1 MAYTQKFRTQHGEIL
16 KVAKSIAQLLD
27 ADSLRKDATEVR
39 HLLSVLHG
47 KLSVHLVMEDKSLYP
62 RLLRHHD
69 GEIRSLTQRYID
81 EMGSLAGA
89 FKAYVGR
96 WPTPSAIQADPEAFI
111 AETSAVFDALGKR
124 VQQENGELYVLA
136 DEQAA

>member
-1 MAYTQKFRTQHGEIL
+1 MAYTKKFRAQHGELLNVVKAIV
-16 KVAKSIAQLLD
+16 KLLD
-27 ADSLRKDATEVR
+27 ENGLRKDATEVR

-47 KLSVHLVMEDKSLYP
+47 KLSVHLAMEDKSLYP

-69 GEIRSLTQRYID
+69 GDIRATTQRYID

-89 FKAYVGR
+89 FKDYIGR
-96 WPTPSAIQADPEAFI
+96 WPTPSAIQSDPATFI
-111 AETSAVFDALGKR
+111 AETGGVFEALGKR
-124 VQQENGELYVLA
+124 VDQENNELYVLA